1 MKELGINSDLKIVW
15 ELDLYRQYN
24 NAIRI
29 QFDFWII
36 CKTIQYTAG
45 HIGLSFLYYWTE
57 ICKSKNSQV

>member
-1 MKELGINSDLKIVW
+1 MKELGINSDLKILW

-36 CKTIQYTAG
+36 CKTIQ
-45 HIGLSFLYYWTE
+45 
-57 ICKSKNSQV
+57 